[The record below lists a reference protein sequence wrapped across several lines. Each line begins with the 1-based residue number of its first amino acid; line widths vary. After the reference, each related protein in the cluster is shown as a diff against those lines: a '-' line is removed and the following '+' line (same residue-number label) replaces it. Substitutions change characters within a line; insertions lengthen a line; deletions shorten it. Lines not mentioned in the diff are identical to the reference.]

1 MRKGAGALIVT
12 LLTLGACS
20 PEITTPEGG
29 AAIGRVVPVAVP
41 DVWCTA
47 ASGAGQ
53 DTTAA
58 KGKDRPRAACH
69 APEPRAQGGDSLTV
83 AVDSL

>member
-1 MRKGAGALIVT
+1 MRKGADAIIVT
-12 LLTLGACS
+12 LLTLGACG

-41 DVWCTA
+41 DVWCA
-47 ASGAGQ
+47 AAGQ

-58 KGKDRPRAACH
+58 KSQRPTSRGVSC
-69 APEPRAQGGDSLTV
+69 S
-83 AVDSL
+83 